1 VEGLPCRPFFFTM
14 NHSPRKTVKSQVD
27 SMRKQFTKRD
37 LLEACRKISPT
48 KESAIQ
54 HLKRKTPRISRQNTR
69 SADPDAGSQ
78 IRVLDAGVKLSA
90 KKMNECKAHADR
102 LEDELKKKND
112 ELIEIARETY
122 ALDEMINGNNPEAK
136 RIHILEKEI
145 EDVHIQADS
154 KLHYRLKLN
163 HMHHRFQKNSLTLD
177 AHLSAMS
184 DTLNAAEKD
193 KQKCEKMMGDIES
206 AQAKAIKDL
215 ERTIREVETERSHR
229 ERTLSSRKNEALNA
243 EKMEAWRE
251 ERLLIT
257 TELNSSFGEG
267 KMKENKE
274 QCRRLIK
281 EIKAD
286 LSKLN
291 LDMEEKGNSL
301 AQMEEAFMQIKQA
314 TGVNEVTELVDKI
327 TNHEEQ
333 RARLQT
339 EKKEAEDK
347 LASAKSRLEEAQQEY
362 DELRAHGIGNTELN
376 RSTISDIN
384 EEILREKTAAKVTKS
399 TNARLENVLVEIRQ
413 GGMGLYQRLLAY
425 HPTLLDGEA
434 PTLGESATTST
445 VQAAYDT
452 LEMLKVTE
460 QILSK
465 MLNAIGG
472 VGIFRYSKH
481 FENDGNGNDE
491 QDSISHDLERTNLHE
506 NNCRIEV
513 RSRKQSIHSELVV
526 DEDENDDEK
535 IDEVQENCIPTR
547 TLIKEHSEQQAE
559 EARRQAELEA
569 ERHRKLKCGTSEN
582 LDNKAEM
589 KQRQSIANDR
599 MAKHAVPIGLPKAL
613 TIRDDPMRKAQVF
626 LTEMPCLD

>member
-1 VEGLPCRPFFFTM
+1 MISHAEVANGAASASIISRYCKIDCSR
-14 NHSPRKTVKSQVD
+14 RKTVNSQVD
-27 SMRKQFTKRD
+27 NMRRQFTKTD
-37 LLEACRKISPT
+37 LFEACRKISPT
-48 KESAIQ
+48 KDSAIQ
-54 HLKRKTPRISRQNTR
+54 NLKRKTPRISRQKSR
-69 SADPDAGSQ
+69 CADPDVGSQ

-112 ELIEIARETY
+112 ELLEIAREAY

-136 RIHILEKEI
+136 RIQTLEKDI
-145 EDVHIQADS
+145 RNVHIHAES

-163 HMHHRFQKNSLTLD
+163 HIRHRFQKNSLTLD

-206 AQAKAIKDL
+206 AQAKALKDL
-215 ERTIREVETERSHR
+215 EMTIREVETDRSHR
-229 ERTLSSRKNEALNA
+229 ERTLSIRKNEALNA

-267 KMKENKE
+267 ENKENKE
-274 QCRRLIK
+274 QFRRLTK
-281 EIKAD
+281 ELKAD
-286 LSKLN
+286 LNKLN
-291 LDMEEKGNSL
+291 LDMEGKGNKL

-314 TGVNEVTELVDKI
+314 TGVNEVTELVHKI

-333 RARLQT
+333 RNRLQN

-347 LASAKSRLEEAQQEY
+347 LANAKSQLEEAQHKY

-376 RSTISDIN
+376 RSTICDIN
-384 EEILREKTAAKVTKS
+384 EEILKEKTAAKVTKS

-413 GGMGLYQRLLAY
+413 GGMGLYQRLLVY

-434 PTLGESATTST
+434 PTLGESATIST

-472 VGIFRYSKH
+472 VGIFRHSKH
-481 FENDGNGNDE
+481 FADNNDDNGNDE

-506 NNCRIEV
+506 NNCRIEA
-513 RSRKQSIHSELVV
+513 RSRSQSFRSEFLI
-526 DEDENDDEK
+526 DEDENDVEK
-535 IDEVQENCIPTR
+535 IDEVKENCIPTR
-547 TLIKEHSEQQAE
+547 SLIKEH
-559 EARRQAELEA
+559 R
-569 ERHRKLKCGTSEN
+569 
-582 LDNKAEM
+582 
-589 KQRQSIANDR
+589 
-599 MAKHAVPIGLPKAL
+599 
-613 TIRDDPMRKAQVF
+613 
-626 LTEMPCLD
+626 